1 MRAKFAV
8 QGVALSEGE
17 FGVPHGSGD
26 LRRLKWET
34 SPKRAFP
41 WGGIS
46 KNLKRT
52 SFRLRKLVGPK
63 AASHVKMERP
73 VTNACTLD
81 RLGRDRGLC
90 SHKGQTEDRC

>member
-1 MRAKFAV
+1 MTLGESLNLSEPLSVCNLEKIIVVAPRVVGRIQISQCANFPV

-17 FGVPHGSGD
+17 FGVPHNSGD

-46 KNLKRT
+46 KNLRRT
-52 SFRLRKLVGPK
+52 SFRLRKLVGSRK
-63 AASHVKMERP
+63 
-73 VTNACTLD
+73 
-81 RLGRDRGLC
+81 
-90 SHKGQTEDRC
+90 